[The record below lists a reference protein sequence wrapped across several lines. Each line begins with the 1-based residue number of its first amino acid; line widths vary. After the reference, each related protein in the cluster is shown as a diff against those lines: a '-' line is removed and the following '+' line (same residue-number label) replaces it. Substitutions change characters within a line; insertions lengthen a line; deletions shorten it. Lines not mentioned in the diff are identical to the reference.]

1 METKIFINNGVVRIA
16 VDSGKT
22 KTIRTDRGKS
32 VLVLSDDYTS
42 MDLET
47 TGFSPE
53 YCEIIE
59 VACIRYRGG
68 VEADSFSSL
77 VRPRNLESVDDY
89 LTTLTG
95 ITHAMLENAPTIE
108 TVLPQMLSFI
118 GNDTIVGHNASFD
131 INFVYDN
138 AARLGLSAF
147 SNDFIDTMRM
157 ARRLF
162 PDFANHTL
170 QTLVKEFKIAEKT
183 AHRSESDARQAAQCY
198 QYMVKYVKE
207 NGLADKLAPIHSHGW
222 NTVKAADIVGNPDLV
237 REDSPLYG
245 KTVIFTGTL
254 EKMTRKE
261 AMQIVADLG
270 GINGDSVTK
279 KTNFLVL
286 GNNDMCKSI
295 KGGKSNKQKTA
306 EKYILAGNDLSI
318 ISENVFYDMISDS
331 FDNM

>member
-1 METKIFINNGVVRIA
+1 MGIKITIENGIVSFVE
-16 VDSGKT
+16 DSGKV
-22 KTIRTDRGKS
+22 KRIRTDRGKS
-32 VLVLSDDYTS
+32 LLILADDYTS

-77 VRPRNLESVDDY
+77 VRPRNMDAVDDH
-89 LTTLTG
+89 LTALTG
-95 ITHAMLENAPTIE
+95 ITQAMLKTAPTIE
-108 TVLPQMLSFI
+108 NVLPQMLSFI
-118 GNDTIVGHNASFD
+118 GKDTIVGHNASFD

-138 AARLGLSAF
+138 AARLGLGAF

-198 QYMVKYVKE
+198 QYMVEYVKG
-207 NGLADKLAPIHSHGW
+207 NGLTGKLAPVCSHGW
-222 NTVKAADIVGNPDLV
+222 TIKAADIVGNPDLV
-237 REDSPLYG
+237 KEDNPLYG
-245 KTVIFTGTL
+245 KTVVFTGTL
-254 EKMTRKE
+254 EKMARKE
-261 AMQIVADLG
+261 AMQVVADLG
-270 GINGDSVTK
+270 GINGDTVTK

-295 KGGKSNKQKTA
+295 KDGKSNKQKTA
-306 EKYILAGNDLSI
+306 EKYILAGYDLSI
-318 ISENVFYDMISDS
+318 ISENVFYDMISD
-331 FDNM
+331 N